1 MGSSSSSLGVGAP
14 YHPKIAIPA
23 DKRIVYKLTRA
34 FREQDRMRGSDF
46 AELKAFAAIVER
58 GSFTGAAGHL
68 GLTPS
73 ALSQTIRQLETRL
86 RVRLLHRTTRS
97 VAPTE
102 AGARLYER
110 IAPMIQE
117 LDAAVA
123 EAVASTGRAAGT
135 LRINTP
141 SMAAKKIIA
150 PRLGRFHRANPDVV
164 LDIVIDDGLSDIVA
178 GRFDAGIRVGERLE
192 KDMIAVRLTPDVEM
206 LAVASPDYLAR
217 HGEPKTP
224 ADLHRH
230 ICINWRFPG
239 SGSIYR
245 WQLEKNGKRIE
256 LSVEGPLISNHQDVV
271 IEGAL
276 QGLGILYAYD
286 DDRVDV
292 ALARGRLKRVLPE
305 WSLTS
310 PGLCLYYS
318 NRRHPQP
325 ALRAFIDCLL
335 DRDEA
340 ASKRRP
346 RP

>member
-1 MGSSSSSLGVGAP
+1 
-14 YHPKIAIPA
+14 
-23 DKRIVYKLTRA
+23 
-34 FREQDRMRGSDF
+34 MRGSYY

-58 GSFTGAAGHL
+58 GSFTGAAGQL

-97 VAPTE
+97 VASTE

-150 PRLGRFHRANPDVV
+150 PRLCRFHRANPDVV

-192 KDMIAVRLTPDVEM
+192 KDMIAVRLTPDVKM
-206 LAVASPDYLAR
+206 MAVASPDYLAR
-217 HGEPKTP
+217 HGEPNTP
-224 ADLHRH
+224 ADLHDH
-230 ICINWRFPG
+230 ACINWRFPG
-239 SGSIYR
+239 SGNVYR
-245 WQLEKNGKRIE
+245 WEFVKRGKQIE
-256 LSVEGPLISNHQDVV
+256 MSVEGPLISNLQEVV
-271 IEGAL
+271 LEGAL
-276 QGLGILYAYD
+276 QGMGILYSYD
-286 DDRVDV
+286 DHRIHES
-292 ALARGRLKRVLPE
+292 LAAGKLKRVLTD
-305 WSLTS
+305 WSPTL
-310 PGLCLYYS
+310 PGLFLYYS
-318 NRRHPQP
+318 GRRDPPP

-335 DRDEA
+335 GRDG
-340 ASKRRP
+340 P
-346 RP
+346 REGARSRTLRQR